1 MNVSEQKGGHDI
13 YRYNMQL
20 IIYECDT
27 GLHTCF
33 FTAGIVS
40 ITSQVLRDIKT
51 ALLSS
56 NLLVI
61 SW

>member
-1 MNVSEQKGGHDI
+1 MH
-13 YRYNMQL
+13 L
-20 IIYECDT
+20 IKYECDT
-27 GLHTCF
+27 SLHTCF

-40 ITSQVLRDIKT
+40 ITSQLLRDIKT

-61 SW
+61 S